1 MAGVTLDEFLKP
13 FSVALGRCEP
23 AEEIEGI
30 NTQDSVQFIV
40 ARSQTPEQIVAT
52 FIEEAAKIGV
62 QVHACSEDALASTIA
77 LTVKELDP
85 NNKTVLFASTEE
97 ANSCDLVNAFKEQGL
112 EPVAWDPSKGREAIQ
127 EAATYDAGVTF
138 AYGAIAETGS
148 LVQCTSK
155 ESGRS
160 VCTIPPCHVGVVR
173 RSKVYA
179 RMGQVLDA
187 IKEEYQGAMPS
198 NISVISGP
206 SATADIELV
215 RVVGVH
221 GPVHTA
227 IVMIED

>member
-13 FSVALGRCEP
+13 FSRALGHSEP
-23 AEEIEGI
+23 ASEIEGI
-30 NTQDSVQFIV
+30 NTVDSVQFIV

-52 FIEEAAKIGV
+52 FIEEAKKIGV
-62 QVHACSEDALASTIA
+62 TVYACSEDVLGATIA
-77 LTVKELDP
+77 STVKELDP
-85 NNKTVLFASTEE
+85 NNETVLFASTKQAQECGL
-97 ANSCDLVNAFKEQGL
+97 AAALEQQGMK
-112 EPVAWDPSKGREAIQ
+112 PIAWDASKGREAIQ
-127 EAATYDAGVTF
+127 EAAQYDAGVTF
-138 AYGAIAETGS
+138 AFGAIAETGS
-148 LVQCTSK
+148 VVQCASK

-179 RMGQVLDA
+179 RMGQILDA
-187 IKEEYQGAMPS
+187 IKEEYEGEMPS